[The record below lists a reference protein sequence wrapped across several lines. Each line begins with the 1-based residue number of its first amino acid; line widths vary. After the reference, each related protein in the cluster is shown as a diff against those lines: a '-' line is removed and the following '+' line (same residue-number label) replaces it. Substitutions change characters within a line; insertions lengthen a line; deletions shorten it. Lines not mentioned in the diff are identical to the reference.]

1 MPEGTNIATQITRI
15 ANDRNTI
22 RNKMIDFG
30 LAESTAN
37 LDALAT
43 AVSGIANNGAVS
55 AQVKE
60 GETYTIPKGYHNGS
74 GTVSGVA
81 GGGNYSLQSKSIA
94 PTKSQQNVTPDDGYY
109 GLSDVTVQ
117 AIPQAYQDVTSV
129 TAVAGDVLANKVIV
143 GANGSIIT
151 GTMPNNGAVAQK
163 LDGETTSYTVPAGY
177 HDGKGTVS
185 VTVETKSATPTKEEQ
200 TVTPTEGSL
209 LSSVTVGAIPAE
221 YVDTTD
227 GTATAAQILTGRTAY
242 VAGEK
247 VTGTMPNNSP
257 AATVLDTE
265 TASYTIPA
273 GYHDGTGSVSLSL
286 ETKSATPTKAQQ
298 TIEPSEGKV
307 LSAVTVEAI
316 PAQYVDT
323 SSGTAAAG
331 DILTGKTAFVNGA
344 AVTGS
349 MPNNGAT
356 NLTIDGMQATS
367 VSVPAGYTTGGTVSL
382 TDSIE
387 KALAAI

>member
-1 MPEGTNIATQITRI
+1 MPETNIATQITRI
-15 ANDRNTI
+15 TNDRNTI
-22 RNKMIDFG
+22 RNKMIEFG

-43 AVSGIANNGAVS
+43 AVDGIVNQGGVS
-55 AQVKE
+55 ATVQE
-60 GETYTIPKGYHNGS
+60 GDTYTIPKGYHNGS

-81 GGGNYSLQSKSIA
+81 GGGSYNLQSKQVT
-94 PTKSQQNVTPDDGYY
+94 PTKSQQNVTPDAGYY
-109 GLSDVTVQ
+109 GLSDVTVA
-117 AIPQAYQDVTSV
+117 AIPQAYQDVSTV
-129 TAVAGDVLANKVIV
+129 TATAKDVLANKVIV
-143 GANGSIIT
+143 TADGTVTT

-185 VTVETKSATPTKEEQ
+185 VTVETKSATPTKEEH
-200 TVTPTEGSL
+200 TITPTEGSL

-221 YVDTTD
+221 YVDTSD
-227 GTATAAQILTGRTAY
+227 ATATAAQILTGQTAY
-242 VAGEK
+242 VDGEK

-286 ETKSATPTKAQQ
+286 ETKSATPTKAKQ

-307 LSAVTVEAI
+307 LSSVTVEAI
-316 PAQYVDT
+316 PAQFVDT
-323 SSGTAAAG
+323 STGTAAAG

-344 AVTGS
+344 SVTGT

-356 NLTIDGMQATS
+356 ALELDGMQATS
-367 VSVPAGYTTGGTVSL
+367 VSIPAGYTTGGTVSL

-387 KALAAI
+387 TALAAI